1 MKVYFSIGNQPDN
14 LGDVILNRSL
24 IETFEKRGDVF
35 VDDFYLDDGYLDGFG
50 VSRDRLMSERK
61 DLPDPRTNTGK
72 LRWVFGAQTFQC
84 FSRYPGHYFPR
95 KGFKWLLHDLKMAVF
110 YTLLKMRGIKVIL
123 VGVTIDTTHLKGLKG
138 LLWRWQASQH
148 ELFSVRDKTIYED
161 LKKLGFSTVKHV
173 PDLFLLSTRDEEPVL
188 EKDLEERTKRVVICL
203 RPDIPEVAVPGAT
216 SDLTRARVAEI
227 LERLDPE
234 IEVVFSFQV
243 DRDGE
248 YVKSL
253 YEAHKNRPNTR
264 FESECQ
270 TVESAF
276 ELYRESSVI
285 LSNRL
290 HCLLYGLTVGAAP
303 VALTDWEQHTK
314 IRYAWKDFEIS
325 DYRFDLNGSVDAG
338 MQTISSILSDEWT
351 HRQALRKR
359 ALEIK
364 QSVLDALEGALLG
377 L

>member
-24 IETFEKRGDVF
+24 IETFEKRGEVF
-35 VDDFYLDDGYLDGFG
+35 VDDFYLNDEYLEDFG
-50 VSRDRLMSERK
+50 VSRDHLISERK
-61 DLPDPRTNTGK
+61 DLPNPRTNSGK
-72 LRWVFGAQTFQC
+72 LSWIFGSQVFQC

-95 KGFKWLLHDLKMAVF
+95 KGFKWLIHDLKMAVF

-123 VGVTIDTTHLKGLKG
+123 VGVTIDTTLLKGFKG
-138 LLWRWQASQH
+138 FLWRWQASQH

-161 LKKLGFSTVKHV
+161 LRERGFSTVKHV
-173 PDLFLLSTRDEEPVL
+173 PDLFLLSTCDEEPVL
-188 EKDLEERTKRVVICL
+188 ESDLEGRTKRVVICL
-203 RPDIPEVAVPGAT
+203 RPDIPEVVDLNAT
-216 SDLTRARVAEI
+216 SDLTRMRVAEI
-227 LERLDPE
+227 LDSLDPKV
-234 IEVVFSFQV
+234 EVVFSFQV

-253 YEAHKNRPNTR
+253 YEAHKDRPNTR
-264 FESECQ
+264 FEPVCQ

-276 ELYRESSVI
+276 KLYRETSVI

-325 DYRFDLNGSVDAG
+325 DYCFDLKGSVDDG
-338 MQTISSILSDEWT
+338 MKTVNSILSDELH
-351 HRQALRKR
+351 HRQRLRKR

-364 QSVLDALEGALLG
+364 QSVLDALDAALSG
-377 L
+377 M